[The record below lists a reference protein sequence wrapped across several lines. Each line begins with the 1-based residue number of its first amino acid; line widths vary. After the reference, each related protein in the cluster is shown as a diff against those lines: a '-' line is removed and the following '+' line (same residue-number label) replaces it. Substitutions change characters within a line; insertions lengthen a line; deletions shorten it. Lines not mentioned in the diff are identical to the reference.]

1 VKIATESDAFLALAH
16 LCEPADESIN
26 RKLASGVSPIEV
38 LDLLLTTGFP
48 KRDHVAF
55 GHKFDSF
62 NVEAELEFSQKIGA
76 RILTRDQEGWPTQLN
91 SLGVAQPWALWA
103 IGSIDFRVVA
113 LSSVTIVGTRA
124 CTPYGAG
131 IGSQWAADLG
141 KWGTN
146 VFSGGAIGIDS
157 HAHRGALSV
166 GAPTVAVLASGVH
179 TRYPAS
185 HEHLFA
191 QIIDNGAIVSES
203 PPREAAQKR
212 RFLARNRIL
221 AGLTKATCVIEATDR
236 SGTSST
242 AREALSMNRI
252 VAGVPGS
259 IHSPTSLGVNTL
271 LKHKDVHV
279 VTSSADLQ
287 ELVSG
292 FNPLQKVSYVGAA
305 GGPNL
310 DLGPDWRELS
320 KTDYEIWELLPK
332 RGGFG
337 IDILCQKTGRSRLDL
352 LARLSELHLTGLVTS
367 TEGVWRKHSQP
378 N

>member
-1 VKIATESDAFLALAH
+1 MKITTESDAFVALAH
-16 LCEPADESIN
+16 LCEPADEMIN
-26 RKLASGVSPIEV
+26 KKLALGISPIEV
-38 LDLLLTTGFP
+38 LDLLLTNGFP
-48 KRDHVAF
+48 KRDHIAF
-55 GHKFDSF
+55 GHKFQAF
-62 NVEAELEFSQKIGA
+62 NVEAEIEFSQKIGA
-76 RILTRDQEGWPTQLN
+76 RILTRDQEGWPTQLH

-103 IGSIDFRVVA
+103 IGAIDFRVIA

-141 KWGTN
+141 RWGTG
-146 VFSGGAIGIDS
+146 VFSGGAIGIDA

-179 TRYPAS
+179 TRYPSS
-185 HEHLFA
+185 HENLFA

-242 AREALSMNRI
+242 AREALNMNRI

-259 IHSPTSLGVNTL
+259 IHSPTSLGVNKL

-279 VTSSADLQ
+279 VTTSADLH
-287 ELVSG
+287 ELVTG
-292 FNPLQKVSYVGAA
+292 FYPRESEAELETQC
-305 GGPNL
+305 GPHL
-310 DLGPDWRELS
+310 DRGPDWRDLS
-320 KTDYEIWELLPK
+320 EADYEIWELLPK
-332 RGGFG
+332 RGGIG

-352 LARLSELHLTGLVTS
+352 LARLSELHLTGFVTKA
-367 TEGVWRKHSQP
+367 EGIWRKSS
-378 N
+378 

>member
-1 VKIATESDAFLALAH
+1 MKITSESDAFVALAH
-16 LCEPADESIN
+16 LCEPADETIN
-26 RKLASGVSPIEV
+26 KRLASGVSPIEV
-38 LDLLLTTGFP
+38 LDLLHTTSFP
-48 KRDHVAF
+48 KRDHIAF
-55 GHKFDSF
+55 GHKFEAF

-76 RILTRDQEGWPTQLN
+76 RILTRDQEGWPTQLR
-91 SLGVAQPWALWA
+91 SLGIAQPWALWA
-103 IGSIDFRVVA
+103 IGSIDFRVIA

-141 KWGTN
+141 NWGTS

-166 GAPTVAVLASGVH
+166 GSPTVAVLASGVH
-179 TRYPAS
+179 TRYPSS

-203 PPREAAQKR
+203 PPREPAQKR

-242 AREALSMNRI
+242 AREALNMNRI

-259 IHSPTSLGVNTL
+259 IHSPTSLGVNRL

-279 VTSSADLQ
+279 VTTSADLQ
-287 ELVSG
+287 ELVTG
-292 FNPLQKVSYVGAA
+292 FNPRDTGADVGTE
-305 GGPNL
+305 GGSTS
-310 DLGPDWRELS
+310 DRGSHWRELS
-320 KTDYEIWELLPK
+320 ESDYEIWELLPK
-332 RGGFG
+332 RGGIG
-337 IDILCQKTGRSRLDL
+337 ISTLCQKTGRSRLDL
-352 LARLSELHLTGLVTS
+352 LARLSELHLTGFVTS
-367 TEGVWRKHSQP
+367 AGGVWSKS
-378 N
+378 

>member
-1 VKIATESDAFLALAH
+1 MQFTSESDAFIALAH
-16 LCEPADESIN
+16 LCEPADEAIN
-26 RKLASGVSPIEV
+26 KRLASGMSPNEV
-38 LDLLLTTGFP
+38 LDLLLTKGFP
-48 KRDHVAF
+48 QRDHVAF
-55 GHKFDSF
+55 AHKLGQF
-62 NVEAELEFSQKIGA
+62 NLEAELEDSQKIGA
-76 RILTRDQEGWPTQLN
+76 RILVRDQEGWPTQLQA
-91 SLGVAQPWALWA
+91 LGIAQPWALWS
-103 IGSIDFRVVA
+103 IGSIDFRVIA

-131 IGSQWAADLG
+131 IANQWAADLG
-141 KWGTN
+141 TWGTS

-157 HAHRGALSV
+157 QAHRGALSV
-166 GAPTVAVLASGVH
+166 GAPTVSVLASGVH
-179 TRYPAS
+179 ARYPSS

-203 PPREAAQKR
+203 PPREPAFKR

-242 AREALSMNRI
+242 AREALNMNRI

-292 FNPLQKVSYVGAA
+292 FNPRKKPVRDNTA
-305 GGPNL
+305 GGRPS
-310 DLGPDWRELS
+310 GQGADWRELIAS
-320 KTDYEIWELLPK
+320 DYEIWELLPK
-332 RGGFG
+332 RGGLG
-337 IDILCQKTGRSRLDL
+337 VDMLCQKTGRSRLDL
-352 LARLSELHLTGLVTS
+352 LARLSELHLTGFVS
-367 TEGVWRKHSQP
+367 SNEGVWRKSS
-378 N
+378 

>member
-1 VKIATESDAFLALAH
+1 MQFTSESDAFIALAH
-16 LCEPADESIN
+16 LCEPADEAIN
-26 RKLASGVSPIEV
+26 KRLASGISPQEV
-38 LDLLLTTGFP
+38 LDMLLKKGFP
-48 KRDHVAF
+48 QRDHVAF
-55 GHKFDSF
+55 AHKLEAL
-62 NVEAELEFSQKIGA
+62 NLEAELEYSQKIGA
-76 RILTRDQEGWPTQLN
+76 RILVRDQEGWPTQLHA
-91 SLGVAQPWALWA
+91 LGIFQPWALWS
-103 IGSIDFRVVA
+103 IGSIDFRVIA

-131 IGSQWAADLG
+131 IAHQWAADLG
-141 KWGTN
+141 TWGTS

-157 HAHRGALSV
+157 QAHRGALSV
-166 GAPTVAVLASGVH
+166 GAPTVSVLASGVH
-179 TRYPAS
+179 ARYPSS

-203 PPREAAQKR
+203 PPREPALKR

-242 AREALSMNRI
+242 AREALNMNRI

-271 LKHKDVHV
+271 LKHTDVHV

-292 FNPLQKVSYVGAA
+292 FNPRRKPAGDDTA
-305 GGPNL
+305 GGRPS
-310 DLGPDWRELS
+310 DQGPDWRELS
-320 KTDYEIWELLPK
+320 GSDYEIWELLPK
-332 RGGFG
+332 RGGHG
-337 IDILCQKTGRSRLDL
+337 VDILCHKTGRSRLDL
-352 LARLSELHLTGLVTS
+352 LARLSELDLTGFVTNN
-367 TEGVWRKHSQP
+367 EGLWRKSS
-378 N
+378 

>member
-1 VKIATESDAFLALAH
+1 MKFNSESDAFIALAH
-16 LCEPADESIN
+16 LCEPADETIN
-26 RKLASGVSPIEV
+26 KRLASGVSPNEV
-38 LDLLLTTGFP
+38 LDMLLTTGFP

-55 GHKFDSF
+55 GRKLEGF
-62 NVEAELEFSQKIGA
+62 NLEAELDFAQKIGA
-76 RILTRDQEGWPTQLN
+76 RVLTRDQEGWPTQLRA
-91 SLGVAQPWALWA
+91 LGTAQPWALWA
-103 IGSIDFRVVA
+103 IGSIDFRVIA

-131 IGSQWAADLG
+131 IGTQWAADLG
-141 KWGTN
+141 TWGTS

-157 HAHRGALSV
+157 CAHRGALSV
-166 GAPTVAVLASGVH
+166 GAPTVSVLASGVH
-179 TRYPAS
+179 ARYPVS

-191 QIIDNGAIVSES
+191 QIIENGAILSES
-203 PPREAAQKR
+203 PPREPAHKR

-242 AREALSMNRI
+242 AREALTMNRI

-292 FNPLQKVSYVGAA
+292 FNPLEKQA
-305 GGPNL
+305 GRNPATDQDSAKNSN
-310 DLGPDWRELS
+310 WRELS
-320 KTDYEIWELLPK
+320 ESDYEIWELLPK
-332 RGGFG
+332 RGGVG
-337 IDILCQKTGRSRLDL
+337 IAMLCQKTGRSRLDI
-352 LARLSELHLTGLVTS
+352 LARLSELNLRRFVCS
-367 TEGVWRKHSQP
+367 AEGVWRKRI
-378 N
+378 

>member
-1 VKIATESDAFLALAH
+1 MKITSESNAFVALAH
-16 LCEPADESIN
+16 LCEPADETIN
-26 RKLASGVSPIEV
+26 KRLASGISPIEV
-38 LDLLLTTGFP
+38 LDMLLTTGFP
-48 KRDHVAF
+48 KRDHIAF
-55 GHKFDSF
+55 GHKFEAF
-62 NVEAELEFSQKIGA
+62 NVEAELEFAQKIGA
-76 RILTRDQEGWPTQLN
+76 RILTRDQEGWPTQLHA
-91 SLGVAQPWALWA
+91 LGIAQPWALWA
-103 IGSIDFRVVA
+103 IGSIDFRVIA

-141 KWGTN
+141 NWGTS

-179 TRYPAS
+179 ARYPSS
-185 HEHLFA
+185 HENLFA

-221 AGLTKATCVIEATDR
+221 AGLTKATCVVEATDR

-242 AREALSMNRI
+242 AREALNMNRI

-279 VTSSADLQ
+279 VTTSAELQ

-292 FNPLQKVSYVGAA
+292 FNPRERDGDVDTKVGS
-305 GGPNL
+305 L
-310 DLGPDWRELS
+310 HRKGPDWRKLS
-320 KTDYEIWELLPK
+320 ETDYEIWELLPK
-332 RGGFG
+332 RGGIG
-337 IDILCQKTGRSRLDL
+337 IDILCQKTGRSRLSL
-352 LARLSELHLTGLVTS
+352 LARLSELHLTGFVAS
-367 TEGVWRKHSQP
+367 VEGAWRKSS
-378 N
+378 